1 MASLST
7 SRYTNVGPA
16 QQSKRELTYAQQA
29 GGQRLLSFI
38 MTPMQLSQPLFYD
51 GSSKGAG
58 LKMVS
63 GIEGSSLKLTKF
75 LYLNVLLVLT

>member
-1 MASLST
+1 MGT
-7 SRYTNVGPA
+7 A

-38 MTPMQLSQPLFYD
+38 MTPTQLNQPPFYD

-58 LKMVS
+58 LKMVA
-63 GIEGSSLKLTKF
+63 GIKGSSLKLTEF